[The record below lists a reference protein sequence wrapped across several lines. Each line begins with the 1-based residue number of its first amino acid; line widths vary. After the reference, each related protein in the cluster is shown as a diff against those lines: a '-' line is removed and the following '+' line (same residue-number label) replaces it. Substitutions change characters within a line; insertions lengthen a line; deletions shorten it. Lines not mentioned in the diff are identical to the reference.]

1 MKLQC
6 QPAIILNLLVMSNT
20 YKFNFLIVTVI
31 NYKGK
36 ISKLGYFA

>member
-6 QPAIILNLLVMSNT
+6 QPAIILNLLDMGNM

-31 NYKGK
+31 NYK
-36 ISKLGYFA
+36 